1 MVLLDNREDEL
12 IDYIGL
18 YLLTFLYLVLFI
30 LTRSVRSALKVARNM
45 AILDNV
51 FAREKESVQFLC

>member
-1 MVLLDNREDEL
+1 MLLDNREDEL

-30 LTRSVRSALKVARNM
+30 LTRSIRSALKVARNM

-51 FAREKESVQFLC
+51 LAREKESVQFLR

>member
-30 LTRSVRSALKVARNM
+30 LTRSIRSALKVARNM

-51 FAREKESVQFLC
+51 LAREKESVQFLR

>member
-18 YLLTFLYLVLFI
+18 YLLTFLYLVLY
-30 LTRSVRSALKVARNM
+30 TDKKCKVSFEGSKKYGHLR
-45 AILDNV
+45 
-51 FAREKESVQFLC
+51 